1 MFELFCLVLLL
12 ATQVVQSSSIV
23 ESPGAGPAA
32 TGSKL
37 SNSDDVVDLTAYPL
51 GDELLG
57 LDSRISSLEEG
68 LRSLISFRKPIHKS
82 YAFTDETIPYH
93 SGYKRVVDTSSSFM
107 PWSGKRSAGNEEK
120 RFQAWAGKRADRM
133 FRTWGGKREAVE

>member
-32 TGSKL
+32 PPKLGS
-37 SNSDDVVDLTAYPL
+37 SDDVVDLTAYPL

-57 LDSRISSLEEG
+57 LDSRISSLEDG
-68 LRSLISFRKPIHKS
+68 LRSLISSRKPLHKS
-82 YAFTDETIPYH
+82 YAFNDEAIPYH

-107 PWSGKRSAGNEEK
+107 PWSGKRSSGNEEK
-120 RFQAWAGKRADRM
+120 RFQAWAGKRADRL
-133 FRTWGGKREAVE
+133 FRTWGGKRDVIE